1 MEKANLEKTIN
12 QIFEEKYIVPL
23 YQRNYAWGS
32 EEIQQL
38 LQDIYESFNKNSTGN
53 YFIGSLIVLKR
64 RSGDFE
70 VIDGQQRLTTLSLI
84 AKKLDSQNLK
94 SQKLFFD
101 SRPEVENFL
110 SHFYQSG
117 TISDSTNNHLISH
130 FKAAV
135 EFIDATN
142 LDSKS
147 DVPRL
152 LNEMGAGDFTNF
164 KEYFF
169 NNVILVRVEIPNDTD
184 VAHYFEVM
192 NNRGE
197 QLEKHEILKAT
208 MLEKLSAD
216 EENSILFS
224 KIWDAC
230 SQMNS
235 PLQSMFEVKD
245 RVDFFGE
252 AYDDYTFKIAE
263 NKSEDN
269 DNQSNFGNQAYTIN
283 DILSDN
289 ELKIN
294 NSESKEGSEKNESII
309 DFPNFLMHVLRLH
322 LRKDVPLNGDELID
336 VFKSFEADIKPMEF
350 IRSLLFYRTVFDRYI
365 LKSVE
370 DIDAEDHY
378 KWSLLKP
385 ELYHYEK
392 QDQDRLV
399 YKNTFDDQERIVKG
413 LSMLQVTFRTR
424 KYKNWLQ
431 EVLSWFDKDIHI
443 SKEKFQNKLDT
454 LILNTFNSNEL
465 YKPIFDDLPLALG
478 TATPHF
484 LFNFIDYLM
493 WVEGMEKH
501 NFEFKYRNS
510 VEHHLSQ
517 SARKE
522 NNEKYIDHLGN
533 LCLVSKGGN
542 SKMNNESPVGKAKV
556 GHKYYRE
563 DLPPKQKRMY
573 DLTNSNSDWGS
584 KEIQKHYDELKDL
597 LSERKEILGL

>member
-1 MEKANLEKTIN
+1 MENVNLEKTIN

-23 YQRNYAWGS
+23 YQRNYAWGL

-38 LQDIYESFNKNSTGN
+38 LQDIYESFKKNSTGN

-64 RSGDFE
+64 RNGDFE

-94 SQKLFFD
+94 NQKLFFD

-110 SHFYQSG
+110 SHYYQSD

-152 LNEMGAGDFTNF
+152 LKEMSADDFTNF

-235 PLQSMFEVKD
+235 PLQSMFGVKD

-252 AYDDYTFKIAE
+252 AYDDYTFKIPK
-263 NKSEDN
+263 NNSEDN
-269 DNQSNFGNQAYTIN
+269 DNQSNCGNQTYNIN

-294 NSESKEGSEKNESII
+294 DSETKEGSEKNESII
-309 DFPNFLMHVLRLH
+309 DFPNFLMHVLQLH

-336 VFKSFEADIKPMEF
+336 EFRRHEADIKPMEF
-350 IRSLLFYRTVFDRYI
+350 IHSLFFYRTVFDRYI
-365 LKSVE
+365 IKTFE
-370 DIDAEDHY
+370 DEDAEDQY

-385 ELYHYEK
+385 ALYHYDER
-392 QDQDRLV
+392 DQDRLI
-399 YKNTFDDQERIVKG
+399 YKNTFEKQDRIIKG
-413 LSMLQVTFRTR
+413 LSMLQVTFRTK

-465 YKPIFDDLPLALG
+465 YRPIFDDVPLALG

-493 WVEGMEKH
+493 WVKGMGKH

-517 SARKE
+517 SARNE
-522 NNEKYIDHLGN
+522 NNEKYIHHLGN

-573 DLTNSNSDWGS
+573 DLTNSNSDWGP
-584 KEIQKHYDELKDL
+584 KEILEHYDELKDL